1 MAKRFDLLRRSNRK
15 VGHFQ
20 TSVDSHR
27 AALHEGSALWR
38 LASTAPNGVL
48 TAEALND

>member
-20 TSVDSHR
+20 TSVDSYR